1 MGQPWV
7 NLGSTLGQPSVNLR
21 STYGNLRTYL
31 GPIFADFARV
41 SGETEGLHGVLIR
54 NDQFSNRETAF
65 SGFVLDQSPLRAPWE
80 KKKRIPN
87 VSTVAPIGRKKGAS
101 TFLLPKK
108 KNIWWRA
115 TIRGALAGRRST
127 LGQPSVNLGSTLGQ
141 PSVNVGSTVGQRWV
155 NPRSTLGQR
164 SVISLPISGRFS
176 RILLEFRVK
185 QKDYMAC

>member
-1 MGQPWV
+1 MPAACGALERRRCPARRRPRRPPGGSRPRHITLSEARSRLYQHRFWQPNNHFSAFFKV
-7 NLGSTLGQPSVNLR
+7 YSRPYRAKKS
-21 STYGNLRTYL
+21 
-31 GPIFADFARV
+31 AR
-41 SGETEGLHGVLIR
+41 
-54 NDQFSNRETAF
+54 
-65 SGFVLDQSPLRAPWE
+65 
-80 KKKRIPN
+80 
-87 VSTVAPIGRKKGAS
+87 

-127 LGQPSVNLGSTLGQ
+127 LGQRSVN
-141 PSVNVGSTVGQRWV
+141 VGQRWV
-155 NPRSTLGQR
+155 NVRSTLGQR